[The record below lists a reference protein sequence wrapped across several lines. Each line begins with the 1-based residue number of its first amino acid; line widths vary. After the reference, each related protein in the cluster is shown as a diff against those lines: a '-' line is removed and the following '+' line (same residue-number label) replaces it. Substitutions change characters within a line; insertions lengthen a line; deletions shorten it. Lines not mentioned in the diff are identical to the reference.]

1 MSDPTATV
9 ITLTFAS
16 ALVIFIIGAVVKAL
30 RPISADPVQEFGIP
44 EIEPEQPNQ
53 LGALSIP
60 PFSPG
65 QPENP
70 YHSPDEVAVAP
81 PAPPRGNVPTWFY
94 NPFDL
99 LGMGF
104 VFMLFSGL
112 VTMSLQQSEKAKA
125 ALNSETLL
133 SSIGFQFIIAFI
145 VMSFVLFRVRPDI
158 WLGLKW
164 KKWPWVF
171 AIAPASVISMWLFF
185 ATLHFSG
192 FMKWI
197 ESLGVETVQDTVK
210 LLQES
215 NDPTIIGLMVFA
227 AVVAAPLCEEIVF
240 RGYLYG
246 AAKKFA
252 GPWIGTVASAL
263 VFSAAHGSLAALLPL
278 FVLGCLLVF
287 LYEKTGSIWAPI
299 AVHLLFNGATVLV
312 QLSDR

>member
-1 MSDPTATV
+1 MSDPTVTV
-9 ITLTFAS
+9 ISFTFAS

-30 RPISADPVQEFGIP
+30 RPTTAVPVQHPGIP
-44 EIEPEQPNQ
+44 ATE
-53 LGALSIP
+53 
-60 PFSPG
+60 PG
-65 QPENP
+65 QPNP
-70 YHSPDEVAVAP
+70 YAAAQFPTGQSEDPYLSPDEVAGMP
-81 PAPPRGNVPTWFY
+81 PELPHGKVPTWFY
-94 NPFDL
+94 NHFDL

-104 VFMLFSGL
+104 VFMLYSGL
-112 VTMSLQQSEKAKA
+112 VTLSLQQAGKPKAD
-125 ALNSETLL
+125 LNTETLL
-133 SSIGFQFIIAFI
+133 SSIGFQFITAFI

-171 AIAPASVISMWLFF
+171 AIAPAAVISMWAFF
-185 ATLHFSG
+185 ATLQFSG

-197 ESLGVETVQDTVK
+197 ESFGVETVQDTVK

-227 AVVAAPLCEEIVF
+227 AVVAAPLCEEVVF

-246 AAKKFA
+246 ASKKFA
-252 GPWIGTVASAL
+252 GPWVATVASAL

-278 FVLGCLLVF
+278 FVLGCLLAF

-299 AVHLLFNGATVLV
+299 AVHLLFNGATVAI
-312 QLSDR
+312 QLSGR